1 MSGISQIEAVKTAQE
16 IYKLLTDFNVLYDVW
31 IVETKTF
38 FALRSPRKASK
49 LVECFSEFETVFD
62 ALYCALEA
70 IGAGDILKEYQSG
83 RKRVGDIRERMA
95 R

>member
-16 IYKLLTDFNVLYDVW
+16 IYKLLTDFSVLYDVW
-31 IVETKTF
+31 IV
-38 FALRSPRKASK
+38 
-49 LVECFSEFETVFD
+49 ETVFD

-70 IGAGDILKEYQSG
+70 LQDVSSSDKYQSG